1 MKKLG
6 VLLFA
11 VLAAACQQDKI
22 AYVDNVK
29 LMDGYQE
36 KIDVENV
43 YKKKAEVLTKKGD
56 SISQAFQLEFQEL
69 QTRAQRMSQQKQQ
82 EELGLLQQRS
92 QFVGQQLR
100 QEEQAMQLE
109 GQTKMDSVI
118 NKVKEEI
125 KAYGKA
131 NGYTYI
137 LGGGDGGSVLFGD
150 ETKDLTEDIL
160 TILNDKYKN

>member
-6 VLLFA
+6 ILLFA
-11 VLAAACQQDKI
+11 LVIAACQPNKI

-43 YKKKAEVLTKKGD
+43 YKKKAEILGKKSD
-56 SISQAFQLEFQEL
+56 SITQAFQLEFQEL
-69 QTRAQRMSQQKQQ
+69 QTRAQRMSQSKAQ

-100 QEEQAMQLE
+100 QEEQLLQQE
-109 GQTKMDSVI
+109 GQAKMDSVI
-118 NKVKEEI
+118 TKVKNQI
-125 KAYGKA
+125 KAYGEA

-137 LGGGDGGSVLFGD
+137 LGGGEGGSVLFGD
-150 ETKDLTEDIL
+150 ETKDLTAIIL
-160 TILNDKYKN
+160 TTLNDKYKK